1 MTGSRNIALA
11 FPGCHRRGG
20 VERIVF
26 ETARYLASRDHRV
39 TVFANEW
46 EADDQQPSIVYRRVE
61 MRQSPGFLHRASYL
75 GACTRELALAGR
87 FDVLNTHGCICP
99 FGGVLRVH
107 SLHRDWLHQSRIQR
121 GAYSPSAIKQRL
133 NPMHPVLLRLEAMHF
148 RGRRYQRVIALSVQ
162 VREALNRYY
171 GVPAEDVDI
180 VPNGFAPDEFSPEIR
195 LSRRQ
200 SMRDKL
206 GLKSDQT
213 VLLFVANELERKG
226 FSTVIDAVAQLKR
239 DDVRLLVV
247 GKTDKAAVE
256 AIAAKAGVE
265 TQVVHCGPTR
275 DVAGFHAASDL
286 FVLPT
291 QYEAFC
297 LAILEA
303 LGSGLPVITSIVPGA
318 RDAIVPGIN
327 GALVTDPKS
336 GSELAI
342 ALQPFLDRN
351 YRETAMAQ
359 TAATVAEYTW
369 PQVMAAFEAILLQ
382 YAS

>member
-26 ETARYLASRDHRV
+26 ETARYLASRDHHV

-46 EADDQQPSIVYRRVE
+46 DTDDQQPSIVYRHVE
-61 MRQSPGFLHRASYL
+61 MRQKPGFLRRASYL
-75 GACTRELALAGR
+75 GACTRAINLAGR

-107 SLHRDWLHQSRIQR
+107 SLHRDWLYQSKIQR

-148 RGRRYQRVIALSVQ
+148 RGRRYKRVIALSVQ

-171 GVPAEDVDI
+171 GVPFEDVDI
-180 VPNGFAPDEFSPEIR
+180 IPNGFAPEEFSPEIR
-195 LSRRQ
+195 ISRRQ
-200 SMRDKL
+200 SMRDEL
-206 GLKSDQT
+206 GLKQDQI

-226 FSTVIDAVAQLKR
+226 YATVVDAVARLKR
-239 DDVRLLVV
+239 DDLRLLVV
-247 GKTDKAAVE
+247 GRTDKAIVE
-256 AIAAKAGVE
+256 GIAARSGVAN
-265 TQVVHCGPTR
+265 QVIHCGPTR

-303 LGSGLPVITSIVPGA
+303 LGSGLPVITSVVPGA
-318 RDAIVPGIN
+318 RDPIVPGIN
-327 GALVTDPKS
+327 GALITNPKS
-336 GSELAI
+336 GVELAA
-342 ALQPFLDRN
+342 ALEPFLDRN